1 MKRIFATLTL
11 VAAVG
16 AVEAQEPTRPARPAR
31 PAPAERPMVTPRAAI
46 APLPPLS
53 ELDIEEIRSRALDAS
68 RLSDIDRDMIRE
80 NARIATEAARETMEA
95 NRESIRAAAE
105 AAREM
110 SRIDMDE
117 MREHARRA
125 AEEAR
130 YFTPLAVP
138 AIDPMPALAPMRAIE
153 PMIASAVTSAASI
166 ASNVTSAIAP
176 MALYGPHE
184 FRVHPPQFIQ
194 GDPADSLYK
203 LAHDLLAR
211 GEYGRSAQLFKDIA
225 QKYPKSAYQDDL
237 PYYEAWARY
246 KIGTTDELR
255 NASKLLEPR
264 ASKLIGVVNASNSSN
279 MQYYGFNGRRR
290 TSDGDV
296 VGLYLRVNSA
306 LAQRGDR
313 AAADI
318 VSKAAQS
325 GSNVC
330 DPDERQIRIE
340 AMGAL
345 SNMDPAQALPII
357 RNVLNK
363 KDECNVEVRK
373 RAIFILGRRGDA
385 EAANLIGAAAKSDP
399 SSSVRAE
406 AITWLPKLQ
415 GDAGVNQLEEI
426 LRTEQDQDIQRSVV
440 RTLTS
445 SDNAK
450 ARSSMRALIDRKD
463 APINLRIEAVN
474 SFNSERA
481 TNDDA
486 AYLRNLYT
494 RADDDRLKNAI
505 ISAIARIGG
514 PENDQWV
521 LNLAKNQNEPSQ
533 FRATA
538 ISRLMRS
545 NMPVSDLIKLYDASE
560 SYDIRNRIVS
570 ALENRKE
577 TEAADKLYDIVK
589 TSTVRDIKLQ
599 AFNALMRRKDPR
611 STQLLNDILEGK
623 KP

>member
-16 AVEAQEPTRPARPAR
+16 AVQSQEPTPPARPAR
-31 PAPAERPMVTPRAAI
+31 PAPAERPAITPRPAI
-46 APLPPLS
+46 APMWPLS
-53 ELDIEEIRSRALDAS
+53 EIDVEEIRTRALEAA
-68 RLSDIDRDMIRE
+68 RMTELDRDMIRE
-80 NARIATEAARETMEA
+80 SSRAAAEAAREAMDA

-105 AAREM
+105 AAREL
-110 SRIDMDE
+110 SRVDMDAI
-117 MREHARRA
+117 RESARRA
-125 AEEAR
+125 AEESR
-130 YFTPLAVP
+130 YFTPMAFP
-138 AIDPMPALAPMRAIE
+138 AIEPMPAIAPMAISPMPMPAIE
-153 PMIASAVTSAASI
+153 PMIANAVTA
-166 ASNVTSAIAP
+166 VTP
-176 MALYGPHE
+176 MAMFGSRE
-184 FRVHPPQFIQ
+184 FNVHAPQFIQ
-194 GDPADSLYK
+194 GDPADSLYRI
-203 LAHDLLAR
+203 AHDLLAR
-211 GEYGRSAQLFKDIA
+211 GEYGRSAQMFKDIA
-225 QKYPKSAYQDDL
+225 QKYPKSAYSDDL

-255 NASKLLEPR
+255 SAAKLLEPR
-264 ASKLIGVVNASNSSN
+264 ASKLIGVVNANSAN
-279 MQYYGFNGRRR
+279 AQYYGFNGRRR
-290 TSDGDV
+290 TSEGDV

-313 AAADI
+313 GAADI
-318 VSKAAQS
+318 VSKVAQT

-345 SNMDPAQALPII
+345 SNMEPAQALPII

-373 RAIFILGRRGDA
+373 RAIFMLGRRGDA
-385 EAANLIGAAAKSDP
+385 EAAGIIASTAKSDP
-399 SSSVRAE
+399 SPSVRAE
-406 AITWLPKLQ
+406 AISWLPKLQ
-415 GDAGVNQLEEI
+415 GDAGVNMLEEI
-426 LRTEQDQDIQRSVV
+426 LRSEQDQDIQRSVV

-445 SDNAK
+445 SDNAR

-474 SFNSERA
+474 SFNNDRA

-486 AYLRNLYT
+486 AYLRSLYS
-494 RADDDRLKNAI
+494 RADDDRLKNAV
-505 ISAIARIGG
+505 ISAVARIGG
-514 PENDQWV
+514 AENDQWV

-577 TEAADKLYDIVK
+577 TEAADKLYEIVR
-589 TSTVRDIKLQ
+589 TSTVRDIKIQ

>member
-16 AVEAQEPTRPARPAR
+16 AVQAQEPTPPARPAR
-31 PAPAERPMVTPRAAI
+31 PAPAERPMITPRPAI
-46 APLPPLS
+46 APMGPLFGI
-53 ELDIEEIRSRALDAS
+53 DGEEIRARALEAARMS
-68 RLSDIDRDMIRE
+68 EIDRDVIRE
-80 NARIATEAARETMEA
+80 NARMAAEASREFMET
-95 NRESIRAAAE
+95 NRESIRAATE

-110 SRIDMDE
+110 SRIDMDGI
-117 MREHARRA
+117 RESARRA

-130 YFTPLAVP
+130 FFTPMAP
-138 AIDPMPALAPMRAIE
+138 MAPMTPMPAMAPMALSIPAIE
-153 PMIASAVTSAASI
+153 PMVANAVASAVT
-166 ASNVTSAIAP
+166 P
-176 MALYGPHE
+176 MAMYGGGE
-184 FRVHPPQFIQ
+184 YRVHAPQYIQ

-203 LAHDLLAR
+203 IAHDLLAR

-225 QKYPKSAYQDDL
+225 QKYPKSAYSDDL

-255 NASKLLEPR
+255 NAAKLLEPR
-264 ASKLIGVVNASNSSN
+264 ASKLLGVVSASNNS
-279 MQYYGFNGRRR
+279 MAQFYGFNGRRR
-290 TSDGDV
+290 TSEGDV

-313 AAADI
+313 GAADI
-318 VSKAAQS
+318 VSKVAQS
-325 GSNVC
+325 GSNIC

-345 SNMDPAQALPII
+345 SNMEPAQALPII

-385 EAANLIGAAAKSDP
+385 EAASLIGATAKTDP
-399 SSSVRAE
+399 SSSVRSE
-406 AITWLPKLQ
+406 AISWLPKLQ
-415 GDAGVNQLEEI
+415 GDAGVNMLEEI

-463 APINLRIEAVN
+463 APIALRIEAVN
-474 SFNSERA
+474 SFNNERA
-481 TNDDA
+481 TNEDA
-486 AYLRNLYT
+486 AYLRSLYT

-505 ISAIARIGG
+505 IGAIARIGG
-514 PENDQWV
+514 TENDQWV

-533 FRATA
+533 LRATA

-577 TEAADKLYDIVK
+577 TEAADKLYDIVR
-589 TSTVRDIKLQ
+589 TSTVRDIKIQ

>member
-16 AVEAQEPTRPARPAR
+16 AVQAQEPTPPARPAR
-31 PAPAERPMVTPRAAI
+31 PAPAERPMITPRPAI
-46 APLPPLS
+46 APIAPTWPLS
-53 ELDIEEIRSRALDAS
+53 EIDVEEIRARALEAA
-68 RLSDIDRDMIRE
+68 RMTELDRDMIRE
-80 NARIATEAARETMEA
+80 SSRVAAEAAREAMDA

-105 AAREM
+105 AAREL
-110 SRIDMDE
+110 SRVDMDAI
-117 MREHARRA
+117 RDNARRA

-130 YFTPLAVP
+130 YFTPMAFP
-138 AIDPMPALAPMRAIE
+138 AIEPMPAIAPMAISPMPMPAIE
-153 PMIASAVTSAASI
+153 PMIANAVTA
-166 ASNVTSAIAP
+166 VTP
-176 MALYGPHE
+176 MAMFGARE
-184 FRVHPPQFIQ
+184 FNVHAPQFIQ
-194 GDPADSLYK
+194 GDPADSLYRI
-203 LAHDLLAR
+203 AHDLLAR
-211 GEYGRSAQLFKDIA
+211 GEYGRSAQMFKDIA
-225 QKYPKSAYQDDL
+225 QKYPKSAYADDL

-255 NASKLLEPR
+255 NAAKLLEPR
-264 ASKLIGVVNASNSSN
+264 ASKLIGVVNANSSN
-279 MQYYGFNGRRR
+279 AQYYGFNGRRR
-290 TSDGDV
+290 TSEGDV

-313 AAADI
+313 GAADI
-318 VSKAAQS
+318 VSKVAQT

-345 SNMDPAQALPII
+345 SNMEPAQALPII

-373 RAIFILGRRGDA
+373 RAIFMLGRRGDA
-385 EAANLIGAAAKSDP
+385 EAAGIIASTAKSDP
-399 SSSVRAE
+399 SASVRAE
-406 AITWLPKLQ
+406 AISWLPKLQ
-415 GDAGVNQLEEI
+415 GDAGVNMLEEI

-445 SDNAK
+445 SDNAR

-474 SFNSERA
+474 SFNNDRA

-486 AYLRNLYT
+486 AYLRSLYS
-494 RADDDRLKNAI
+494 RADDDRLKNAV
-505 ISAIARIGG
+505 ISAVARIGG
-514 PENDQWV
+514 SENDQWV

-577 TEAADKLYDIVK
+577 TEAADKLYDIVR
-589 TSTVRDIKLQ
+589 TSTVRDIKIQ